1 MLRRTP
7 ARARGRQDEDLHPD
21 EEALLALVE
30 GRAPA
35 EATREHVAHCPLCSG
50 RLAELQAIRQVL
62 RATAAREAA
71 PSRDL
76 ARDAIAR
83 VQVHRATVGGL
94 NEVLAILSVVLR
106 GFALLFAPRRTRHVR
121 YRPQGMTSSTAQM
134 AVRDA
139 DTPDG
144 TGAGHGSRGDANG

>member
-1 MLRRTP
+1 MRVS
-7 ARARGRQDEDLHPD
+7 AHGQKEDTHPD

-76 ARDAIAR
+76 ARDAVAR
-83 VQVHRATVGGL
+83 ARAHRATIGGL
-94 NEVLAILSVVLR
+94 NEVLAILNTVVRGLALMFSPPPPHAPGRAAGVTPQLALR
-106 GFALLFAPRRTRHVR
+106 SANATG
-121 YRPQGMTSSTAQM
+121 
-134 AVRDA
+134 
-139 DTPDG
+139 G
-144 TGAGHGSRGDANG
+144 TGAAGGGEASSRGDDG

>member
-1 MLRRTP
+1 MLRGTL

-35 EATREHVAHCPLCSG
+35 EVIREHVAQCPLCT
-50 RLAELQAIRQVL
+50 RRQAELRAMRQVL
-62 RATAAREAA
+62 RAAAAREAA

-76 ARDAIAR
+76 ARDAVAR
-83 VQVHRATVGGL
+83 AQIHRATIGGL
-94 NEVLAILSVVLR
+94 NEVLAILTVVLR
-106 GFALLFAPRRTRHVR
+106 GFALLFAPPRTRHAR
-121 YRPQGMTSSTAQM
+121 HRPQGMTSPTAQV
-134 AVRDA
+134 ALGGA

-144 TGAGHGSRGDANG
+144 TGSGDGSRGGANG